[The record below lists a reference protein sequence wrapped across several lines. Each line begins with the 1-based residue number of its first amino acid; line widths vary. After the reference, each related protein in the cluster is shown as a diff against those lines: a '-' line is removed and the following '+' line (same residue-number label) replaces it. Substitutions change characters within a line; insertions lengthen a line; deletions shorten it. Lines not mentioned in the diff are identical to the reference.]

1 MPGATATGRPRAA
14 IACAASIRSVAL
26 PRAAHRH
33 AAKLGPEVSGVI
45 DARHELKVRSRKSRR
60 SCDPGFR

>member
-1 MPGATATGRPRAA
+1 
-14 IACAASIRSVAL
+14 
-26 PRAAHRH
+26 
-33 AAKLGPEVSGVI
+33 VI